1 MDWRA
6 PGDGIRLH
14 SRVLAALSDDELIS
28 RIKRCEPL
36 PDADDD
42 DPAWLED
49 AIWDRAEFLLA
60 AADTIGDRQLVRAIG
75 LVFQRAA
82 LGEGYEMMQGLRH
95 GAERAVAHNWSVLT
109 DIMRRLT
116 RDRHGGCRRWAVREL
131 GILRDPRAL
140 EELAEALRDVQP
152 LVRCEA
158 CMSLGM
164 LAQAVP
170 GARPQIRTRLQRA
183 AVGDSSSEVRRHA
196 QSALERIT

>member
-6 PGDGIRLH
+6 PADGIRLH
-14 SRVLAALSDDELIS
+14 SRVIAALSDDELIS
-28 RIKRCEPL
+28 RITRAEPL

-49 AIWDRAEFLLA
+49 GTWDRAEFLRA
-60 AADTIGDRQLVRAIG
+60 AADAIGDRQLVRAIS
-75 LVFQRAA
+75 LLFQRAA
-82 LGEGYEMMQGLRH
+82 LGDGYEMMQGLRH
-95 GAERAVAHNWSVLT
+95 GAERAVAQNWSLLA
-109 DIMRRLT
+109 DIMRPLT

-140 EELAEALRDVQP
+140 DELAEALSDVQP

-158 CMSLGM
+158 CMSLAM

-170 GARPQIRTRLQRA
+170 DACPEITARLQRA
-183 AVGDSSSEVRRHA
+183 ATDDSCNEVRRHA
-196 QSALERIT
+196 QCALKRIT